1 MAGRPT
7 GLLSEWLKSVR
18 DGTDLKGCRTKHDIC
33 SLPPS
38 PLPHALL
45 PGTAAFAGG
54 FSPRFSRKRSTTTA
68 LTSVRPRF
76 CRVNRMEVTVC
87 TLPPQ
92 CPHVFSECVCV
103 FSVIRLFYTA
113 PWPMSTHVAYIKP
126 YI

>member
-68 LTSVRPRF
+68 LTCEATFLPRQLYGGY
-76 CRVNRMEVTVC
+76 CMYPPATVPTRV
-87 TLPPQ
+87 
-92 CPHVFSECVCV
+92 F
-103 FSVIRLFYTA
+103 
-113 PWPMSTHVAYIKP
+113 
-126 YI
+126 